1 MKLLLQRGANPDLR
15 DEDGKTALD
24 KARERSDD
32 DHNQVANILESPS
45 AFMRNSKSTLFWSS
59 TNTFLSEE
67 DPKVKA
73 STSKQ
78 PGTSTKPELPNPN
91 LVRKVLHQ
99 LLPIFCEIFQK
110 SLNGSVRRTSL
121 SLMRNIVEN
130 IGDLRQSAV
139 GDGNAPAAQSAR
151 KMSTDVSA
159 GAESLVAVV
168 VSVMD
173 QEDDHEGHEQVLLIL
188 ESLLEK
194 DAELWVIELVR
205 LGVFERVEAMAKE
218 PPKGLEEVLNA
229 IHLEGRS
236 RVTPMEIDFENQP
249 SSSTAVPTANDIMDT
264 TVPSSSGGADAESN
278 SNPSTIEVW
287 FLQLDSFLFYLTV

>member
-1 MKLLLQRGANPDLR
+1 VVKLLLQRGANPDLR

-45 AFMRNSKSTLFWSS
+45 AFMRNKEEQKNKSTSS
-59 TNTFLSEE
+59 TSQ
-67 DPKVKA
+67 
-73 STSKQ
+73 Q
-78 PGTSTKPELPNPN
+78 PGTSSKPELPNPQ

-110 SLNGSVRRTSL
+110 SLNATVRRTSL
-121 SLMRNIVEN
+121 SLMRKIVEN
-130 IGDLRQSAV
+130 IGDLRQNIDDA
-139 GDGNAPAAQSAR
+139 APNTKER
-151 KMSTDVSA
+151 KMSADVSA
-159 GAESLVAVV
+159 GAESLIAVV

-194 DAELWVIELVR
+194 DAELWVTELVR

-218 PPKGLEEVLNA
+218 PPKGLEEVN
-229 IHLEGRS
+229 RS
-236 RVTPMEIDFENQP
+236 IFRVFT
-249 SSSTAVPTANDIMDT
+249 
-264 TVPSSSGGADAESN
+264 
-278 SNPSTIEVW
+278 
-287 FLQLDSFLFYLTV
+287 